1 MENKMTVIGTL
12 VGALGFIALKAWIV
26 MGLWNW
32 LVAGLLGVGT
42 LTFWPAV
49 GLIVLCNLLFKH
61 SVTVK
66 RN

>member
-1 MENKMTVIGTL
+1 MENKMTVIGAL
-12 VGALGFIALKAWIV
+12 VGAFAFLALEAWIV

-32 LVAGLLGVGT
+32 LIVGLLGAGT

-49 GLIVLCNLLFKH
+49 GLIVLCNLLFKS

>member
-1 MENKMTVIGTL
+1 MGNKMTVIGTL

-26 MGLWNW
+26 MALWNW
-32 LVAGLLGVGT
+32 LIVGLLGAGT

-49 GLIVLCNLLFKH
+49 GLIVLCNLLFK
-61 SVTVK
+61 SSITVK